1 MSENSVNSKRTGL
14 IYAACFLVLT
24 VVYGIG
30 GSRIDYAFASDP
42 LGPRVVPVMLALI
55 LGLLCFFYLRN
66 PGEAEEFPRGATLLR
81 VLAVPLTLVVAVLM
95 LETAGF
101 LLTVF
106 FIVTVIAALF
116 GAPLKLALAG
126 GAVQALLWW
135 FVFSYLLEVYLPKGT
150 VFG

>member
-1 MSENSVNSKRTGL
+1 MSENTINSKRIGL
-14 IYAACFLVLT
+14 IYAACLLVLAA
-24 VVYGIG
+24 VYGIG

-42 LGPRVVPVMLALI
+42 LGPRVVPVMLAVL
-55 LGLLCFFYLRN
+55 LALLCFFYLRN
-66 PGEAEEFPRGATLLR
+66 PGEAETFPRGATLLR
-81 VLAVPLTLVVAVLM
+81 ILAVPFTLVVAVLM

-106 FIVTVIAALF
+106 FIVTVIGALF

-126 GAVQALLWW
+126 GAAQALLWW
-135 FVFSYLLEVYLPKGT
+135 FVFSYLLEVYLPKGI